1 MPGSTSEGARDPL
14 PPRPGLFSSY
24 PLVRLY
30 DSRRVMESE
39 RDGVR
44 VQRQHVQ
51 PVTESRWCGRW
62 ISVVG
67 GAD

>member
-30 DSRRVMESE
+30 DSRSDRVMESE
-39 RDGVR
+39 RDGV
-44 VQRQHVQ
+44 
-51 PVTESRWCGRW
+51 
-62 ISVVG
+62 
-67 GAD
+67 